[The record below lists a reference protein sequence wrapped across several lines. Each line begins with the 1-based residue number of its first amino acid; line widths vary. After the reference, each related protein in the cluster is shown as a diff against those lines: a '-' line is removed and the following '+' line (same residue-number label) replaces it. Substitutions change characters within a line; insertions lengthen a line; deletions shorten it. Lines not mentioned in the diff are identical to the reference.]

1 MNNVVIEKMITIDET
16 GMPKFPN
23 IRQIQDKDVA
33 LLWQR
38 DTTKDKRKYIA
49 ECGVIYYLGDPKS
62 PAKQQGLSDAECLKM
77 AIDNYNLPNDYQPDS
92 LVKKLIDKYYKQN
105 ITEAGIALEILQKSI
120 HLVSIA
126 ANRIN
131 EQLNRKLQG
140 AIGDEDI
147 TTSKVSARCSK
158 LVKEGRAAKT
168 EVTVPGA
175 DGAKSRKL
183 VAYTCA

>member
-1 MNNVVIEKMITIDET
+1 MEKTKITNQSRYAAIINVLTGAPSDIETDELIN
-16 GMPKFPN
+16 FCE
-23 IRQIQDKDVA
+23 RQIAAIDRKSEKA
-33 LLWQR
+33 RERAAEQR
-38 DTTKDKRKYIA
+38 KVSDELTERIA
-49 ECGVIYYLGDPKS
+49 AMLTDEPQTLGD
-62 PAKQQGLSDAECLKM
+62 L
-77 AIDNYNLPNDYQPDS
+77 
-92 LVKKLIDKYYKQN
+92 
-105 ITEAGIALEILQKSI
+105 
-120 HLVSIA
+120 A
-126 ANRIN
+126 A
-131 EQLNRKLQG
+131 